1 MFLTK
6 IDNIDGVDSDL
17 MVKYDALNLN
27 PFSVHQKIIGCVGK
41 QKKILDVGCAV
52 GVLAKEMK
60 NNDCEVV
67 GIELDDKSA
76 DIAQEHCV
84 ELVRGNVE
92 SIELEDNY
100 SNYFDFI
107 IFADVLEHLRDPSNV
122 LKRFVKYLKDDGY
135 IIVSLPNIANWR
147 IRLKL
152 LSGNFNYETH
162 GILDESHLRFFTEKT
177 VKDLITNSKL
187 EISKFDVA
195 VGDVD
200 FFAKFL
206 YSVAI
211 YWPNLFAYQ
220 FLVIAN
226 KL

>member
-1 MFLTK
+1 
-6 IDNIDGVDSDL
+6 

-27 PFSVHQKIIGCVGK
+27 PFSVHQKIIQCVGK
-41 QKKILDVGCAV
+41 QKKVLDVGCAV
-52 GVLAKEMK
+52 GILAKEMK

-67 GIELDDKSA
+67 GIELDEKSA
-76 DIAQEHCV
+76 NIAQEHCV
-84 ELVRGNVE
+84 ELVRGDVE
-92 SIELEDNY
+92 SIELKDYY
-100 SNYFDFI
+100 SNFFDFI
-107 IFADVLEHLRDPSNV
+107 IFADVLEHLRDPDDV